1 MSVSDIVVDKE
12 KLLPAFYKVH
22 PRRKLQHKNKP
33 QKNLSEEKIS
43 ETPPP
48 KSFRPPGG
56 VGLFPQNFDVLQA
69 RSSLKKTVKTENTEQ
84 LPEKVQ
90 EEVREKVAVKNVQ
103 EKVTEDVK
111 EKVAVKNVQE
121 KVTEDVK
128 EKVAVKNVQEKVT
141 EDVKEK
147 VAVKNVQEKVT
158 EDVKEKVA
166 EDQRKVAM
174 EDLREKASELE
185 KEKKKFNEEKMEFEQ
200 NRKKMREEEAELQ
213 TKKAEFEKEKQK
225 FETTLKEFKVLQDKF
240 DEEKKKFE
248 IFQQEEHK
256 KINNL
261 REELLR
267 EKSKLAQKNVKEI
280 PTKVGEI
287 TEKGTKNPEKP
298 PENLADNSEEKN
310 RMDIEELRKIENQ
323 HSEIQAEI
331 DNLKKKYPKETRNG
345 WRPKNWILNPNW
357 VISEVT
363 EI

>member
-90 EEVREKVAVKNVQ
+90 EEVREKVAVKNL
-103 EKVTEDVK
+103 
-111 EKVAVKNVQE
+111 QE

-166 EDQRKVAM
+166 EDQRKV

-267 EKSKLAQKNVKEI
+267 EKSELAQKNVKEI

-298 PENLADNSEEKN
+298 PENLADNSEEKKSDGH
-310 RMDIEELRKIENQ
+310 RRITKDRKPTLRDTSRDRQSK
-323 HSEIQAEI
+323 
-331 DNLKKKYPKETRNG
+331 KKKYPKETRNG